1 MTDLR
6 VAILAHAHPA
16 LSKGGGEIL
25 AHRSFVQLRERLGR
39 ATLLAT
45 LPRHVP
51 GAVSLFSR
59 DERIVAYDRDEY
71 LLDSQGYD
79 PFLGASSDEALFE
92 AIADLCAERHVNVFH
107 FHHFFGLGTNAAAAL
122 RRRFPDAVFVL
133 TLHEYLAICHQ
144 HGQMVKRNSR
154 QLCTRASPVD
164 CHVCFP
170 EHAREEFALRA
181 ALMRQMIATFDAVTA
196 PSAFLAARVAA
207 AGLSD
212 EVRLIRNGTSDLAP
226 EAFGGGVQ
234 YASASLP
241 QDLPRSFAFF
251 GQPTPYKGID
261 VFLRA
266 ALAFLEREG
275 PAARFAVFG
284 CDAAR
289 VRAMPECQ
297 DLLSGLDRWTGSLM
311 FHGVY
316 DPEAVVAHM
325 RGWGWVVVPSIWW
338 ENAPVVIQEAFLAGR
353 PVICSGIGGLREAV
367 SHGRDGLH
375 VRPNDWMDLARTFSR
390 GLHED
395 GLWRTLQAQVAPPRS
410 IAAMNDEFVSLYQS
424 LLAR

>member
-6 VAILAHAHPA
+6 IAILAHAHPA
-16 LSKGGGEIL
+16 FSKGGGEIL
-25 AHRSFVQLRERLGR
+25 AQRSFAQLRERFGR
-39 ATLLAT
+39 ATLLAA

-51 GAVSLFSR
+51 AAVSLFSR
-59 DERIVAYDRDEY
+59 DERIVPYDRDEF
-71 LLDSQGYD
+71 LLNAQGYD
-79 PFLGASSDEALFE
+79 PFLGTGSDEALFD
-92 AIADLCAERHVNVFH
+92 AIADLCAERDVNVFH

-122 RRRFPDAVFVL
+122 RRRFPRAAFVL

-154 QLCTRASPVD
+154 QLCSRASPVD

-181 ALMRQMIATFDAVTA
+181 ALMRQMLATFDAVTA
-196 PSAFLAARVAA
+196 PSAFLAERVCA

-212 EVRLIRNGTSDLAP
+212 AVRVIRNGTSDPGP
-226 EAFGGGVQ
+226 EAFGAGDHDPAGD
-234 YASASLP
+234 LP

-275 PAARFAVFG
+275 AAARFAVFG

-297 DLLSGLDRWTGSLM
+297 DLLPGLDRWTGSLL

-325 RGWGWVVVPSIWW
+325 RAWGFIVVPSIWW
-338 ENAPVVIQEAFLAGR
+338 ENAPVVVQEAFLARR
-353 PVICSGIGGLREAV
+353 PVIVSGIGGLREAV
-367 SHGRDGLH
+367 THGRNGLH

-390 GLHED
+390 CTQED
-395 GLWRTLQAQVAPPRS
+395 GLWRTLQAQVETPRS
-410 IAAMNDEFVSLYQS
+410 IEAMNDEFAALYRTI
-424 LLAR
+424 LAR